1 MRLEIK
7 CFASLACHAPQSGF
21 LDMPEASSVQNVM
34 HTLAMQPE
42 DVKIIFINGIHAAP
56 ESLLK
61 DGDRL
66 GLVPAVGGG

>member
-21 LDMPEASSVQNVM
+21 LEMPEGSTVENVM
-34 HTLAMQPE
+34 HSLAMQPDE
-42 DVKIIFINGIHAAP
+42 VKIIFINGTHAAP